1 MQNADLT
8 TLVQACLEGREA
20 GWTEFVRRYGNLI
33 YATILRVDLGAD
45 DTEEAFQLSV
55 VAMHERLRE
64 LRDPSR
70 LVPWI
75 IGISYRQAINRIRS
89 RRREV
94 SVDSISEAMMEASG
108 LHTNTEQPPDDLR
121 VRLEQ
126 QQSVAEALDQ
136 LPDRCQRLLRSLF
149 FEEPSPEYE
158 EIARREG
165 IPIGSIGPTRARCL
179 DKLRRTLQRGGSR
192 PDGGVEPS

>member
-1 MQNADLT
+1 MQNADLEA
-8 TLVQACLEGREA
+8 LVRACLDGREA
-20 GWTEFVRRYGNLI
+20 GWAEFVRRYGNLI
-33 YATILRVDLGAD
+33 YATILRVELGPD
-45 DTEEAFQLSV
+45 DAEEAFQLSV
-55 VAMHERLRE
+55 VAMHERLGE

-94 SVDSISEAMMEASG
+94 SVEFVSEAMMEASG
-108 LHTNTEQPPDDLR
+108 LHTHTEQLPDDLR

-126 QQSVAEALDQ
+126 QQSVSEALER
-136 LPDRCQRLLRSLF
+136 LPERCQRLLDSLF
-149 FEEPSPEYE
+149 FEEPAPEYE

-179 DKLRRTLQRGGSR
+179 DKLRRALQRGG
-192 PDGGVEPS
+192 G